1 MHHGESLEYQFVAAS
16 SREMMRDLVRVALSP
31 PAEAMA
37 AS

>member
-1 MHHGESLEYQFVAAS
+1 MHLDWSLEYQFAVVS
-16 SREMMRDLVRVALSP
+16 SREMISDFARIALSP